1 MKKSLIF
8 LIHNFIIKKLFRRIN
23 IKIIFVLIFLIK
35 VFSTKQLS
43 DKKNNIALKKKVFI
57 INIFKEIRTKLK
69 RVL

>member
-43 DKKNNIALKKKVFI
+43 DKKNNIALKKKSVYNKYF
-57 INIFKEIRTKLK
+57 
-69 RVL
+69 